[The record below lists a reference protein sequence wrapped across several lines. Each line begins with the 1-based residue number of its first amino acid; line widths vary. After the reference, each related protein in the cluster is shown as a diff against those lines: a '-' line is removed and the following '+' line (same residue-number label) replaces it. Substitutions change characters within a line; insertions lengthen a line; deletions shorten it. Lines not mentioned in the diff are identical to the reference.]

1 MSAPSPT
8 PAETPQKSGIVR
20 RIAAAFLVGGIVF
33 GLLWYTVFS
42 AVTSALVAS
51 GGTVVLLAGASASDT
66 IEAIFEAIA
75 NVVLGILAAIA
86 AFFAAIMSFFDF

>member
-1 MSAPSPT
+1 
-8 PAETPQKSGIVR
+8 
-20 RIAAAFLVGGIVF
+20 
-33 GLLWYTVFS
+33 
-42 AVTSALVAS
+42 VAS